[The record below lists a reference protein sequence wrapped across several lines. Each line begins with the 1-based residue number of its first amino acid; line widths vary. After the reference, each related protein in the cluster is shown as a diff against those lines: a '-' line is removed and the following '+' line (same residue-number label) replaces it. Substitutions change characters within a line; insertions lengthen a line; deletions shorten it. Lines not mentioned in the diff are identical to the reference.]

1 MTETVHGLK
10 LTLPVPYTVAVA
22 QAIKALKDQGITV
35 VSTIDI
41 EHATTGQLGRRFR
54 EQLVLGACNPGLP
67 HDAIAAEIDGGLL
80 LPCNVIVYETGRD
93 TSVVAAMAPRAALGL
108 VGDNADL
115 AAVAVDADERLRAA
129 VAALEAALVPAGS
142 TA

>member
-54 EQLVLGACNPGLP
+54 EQLVLGACN
-67 HDAIAAEIDGGLL
+67 
-80 LPCNVIVYETGRD
+80 VIVYETGRD